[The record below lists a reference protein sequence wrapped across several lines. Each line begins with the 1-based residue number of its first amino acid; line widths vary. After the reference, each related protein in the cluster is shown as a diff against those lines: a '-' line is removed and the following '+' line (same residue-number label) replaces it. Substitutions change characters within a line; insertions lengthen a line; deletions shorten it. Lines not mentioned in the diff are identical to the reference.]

1 MQEKAGSDNNRTPL
15 VFRVPDNP
23 VIGRVAQGNHPQ
35 ALTDRYVTVARHTAP
50 ASLPLEPSRSQ
61 AYTNKTRFLPVS
73 WLPIAGCE
81 LTHPLRSNPITGSS
95 ILIQDD
101 PPLISALVL
110 SRLWDRHLRFPLNIG
125 LITKHNI
132 AICCYPDAQVRTGA
146 LIELER
152 HAQPACQN
160 HEGKYARLTFGTR
173 LQRRV

>member
-1 MQEKAGSDNNRTPL
+1 MEYCRYHLVIPTISRETLSMQEKAGSDNNRTPV

-50 ASLPLEPSRSQ
+50 ASLPLESSRSQ

-73 WLPIAGCE
+73 WLPIACCE

-101 PPLISALVL
+101 PPLFSALIL
-110 SRLWDRHLRFPLNIG
+110 SHLWDRHLRFSLNIG
-125 LITKHNI
+125 LITKHNDMV
-132 AICCYPDAQVRTGA
+132 YFP
-146 LIELER
+146 
-152 HAQPACQN
+152 
-160 HEGKYARLTFGTR
+160 EGV
-173 LQRRV
+173 QRSQGQF